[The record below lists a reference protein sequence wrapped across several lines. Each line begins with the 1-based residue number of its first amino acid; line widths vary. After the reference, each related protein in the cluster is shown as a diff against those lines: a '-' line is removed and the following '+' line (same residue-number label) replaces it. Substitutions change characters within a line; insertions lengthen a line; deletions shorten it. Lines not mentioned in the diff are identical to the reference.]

1 MNVSRPDTTH
11 SRLTLLD
18 AAGATGFVV
27 YSASMVLTPIVLLRL
42 ADELGFGLAQGG
54 GIEAVRAGFLLAVLL
69 VSGAAAARF
78 GRTRSLSFGA
88 AILAAGLL
96 AYALAPAYWVVLA
109 AMVLVGIGGGVLEA
123 LINPMVQDEHPGDSG
138 RYLNIVNA
146 FFSLGVVVT
155 VLAAGE
161 LLTRGVSWR
170 LIVGSVAVLAAASSA
185 VFGVCRRYRSPENDG
200 QSRST
205 FRSEG
210 TPTPDAHATGSGKRG
225 ASAIAGV
232 VQHSRGILRD
242 SRFWLFALA
251 IFCGGGA
258 EGGFTFWS
266 ATYIQL
272 HFDALAR
279 AGGVGTAV
287 FAGGMVVGR
296 LASGRFVAQN
306 RLQRLIIGS
315 AVLGIGVSITAY
327 LVSHLAVFF
336 GILFVAGL
344 SIACFWPSIQAHA
357 ATVIRADSTTL
368 FILLSCAG
376 VPGFGLTS
384 WIMGIVAERYSLRGS
399 LLVIPILLLVLTA
412 ASLAERTVP
421 RTRDG
426 ARLSR

>member
-1 MNVSRPDTTH
+1 MTIDKPDTTH

-18 AAGATGFVV
+18 AAGAIGFVV

-78 GRTRSLSFGA
+78 GRTRSLSVGA
-88 AILAAGLL
+88 VILAAGLL
-96 AYALAPAYWVVLA
+96 AYAAAPAYWVVLA
-109 AMVLVGIGGGVLEA
+109 AMVLVGVGGGVLEA

-138 RYLNIVNA
+138 RYLNVVNA
-146 FFSLGVVVT
+146 FFSLGVVAT
-155 VLAAGE
+155 VLIAGE

-170 LIVGSVAVLAAASSA
+170 LLVASVGVLAAASAA
-185 VFGVCRRYRSPENDG
+185 VFGACRRHRLPEKDG
-200 QSRST
+200 QSEST
-205 FRSEG
+205 FQSTG
-210 TPTPDAHATGSGKRG
+210 AATREAGEAGSRKRQT
-225 ASAIAGV
+225 SAVIGV
-232 VQHSRGILRD
+232 LEHSRRIVRD

-251 IFCGGGA
+251 MFCGGGA

-306 RLQRLIIGS
+306 RLNRLIIGS
-315 AVLGIGVSITAY
+315 AVLGIGVSIAAY

-336 GILFVAGL
+336 GVLFAAGL

-357 ATVIRADSTTL
+357 ATAIRADSTTL

-412 ASLAERTVP
+412 TFVAARSVARA
-421 RTRDG
+421 RDED
-426 ARLSR
+426 RRPE

>member
-1 MNVSRPDTTH
+1 MTIDKPDTTH

-18 AAGATGFVV
+18 AAGAIGFVV

-78 GRTRSLSFGA
+78 GRTRSLSVGA
-88 AILAAGLL
+88 VILAAGLL
-96 AYALAPAYWVVLA
+96 AYAAAPAYWVVLA
-109 AMVLVGIGGGVLEA
+109 AMVLVGVGGGVLEA

-138 RYLNIVNA
+138 RYLNVVNA
-146 FFSLGVVVT
+146 FFSLGVVAT
-155 VLAAGE
+155 VLIAGE

-170 LIVGSVAVLAAASSA
+170 LLVASVGVLAAASAA
-185 VFGVCRRYRSPENDG
+185 VFGACRRYRLPEKDG
-200 QSRST
+200 QSEST
-205 FRSEG
+205 FQSTG
-210 TPTPDAHATGSGKRG
+210 AATCEAGEAGSRKRQT
-225 ASAIAGV
+225 SAVIGV
-232 VQHSRGILRD
+232 LEHSRRIVRD

-251 IFCGGGA
+251 MFCGGGA

-306 RLQRLIIGS
+306 RLNRLIIGS
-315 AVLGIGVSITAY
+315 AVLGIGVSIAAY

-336 GILFVAGL
+336 GVLFAAGL

-357 ATVIRADSTTL
+357 ATTIRADSTTL

-412 ASLAERTVP
+412 TFVAARSVARA
-421 RTRDG
+421 RDED
-426 ARLSR
+426 RRPE